1 MSLSLWNEPFF
12 TIVPSFGD
20 IHRELRRMDRE
31 LNQLLSPSK
40 DSSTSNAVTIWSP
53 TCDVSETEKDIVIH
67 AELPGVPK
75 ENINIELKDSVL
87 TISGERNQ
95 EKKEENEK
103 WHRTE
108 RSFGKFVRSMAVP
121 RGLQQDQIH
130 AKFENGVLEVTF
142 PKPEEPK
149 KEVKKI
155 KIN

>member
-1 MSLSLWNEPFF
+1 MSLSLWNDPFF
-12 TIVPSFGD
+12 DIVPSFRD
-20 IHRELRRMDRE
+20 MNRELRRMDRK
-31 LNQLLSPSK
+31 LSRLASSSK
-40 DSSTSNAVTIWSP
+40 DSTSNEIIMWSP
-53 TCDVSETEKDIVIH
+53 TCDVRETEKDIVIH

-75 ENINIELKDSVL
+75 ENINIELKDDIL

-121 RGLQQDQIH
+121 KGLQQDQIH

-142 PKPEEPK
+142 PKPQEPK